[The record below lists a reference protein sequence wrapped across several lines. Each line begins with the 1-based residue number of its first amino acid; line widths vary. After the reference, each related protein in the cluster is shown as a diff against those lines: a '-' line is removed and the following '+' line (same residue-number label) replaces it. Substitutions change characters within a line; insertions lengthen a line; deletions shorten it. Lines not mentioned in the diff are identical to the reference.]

1 MPTNLE
7 SMRPQSWQ
15 GIDDIVIIE
24 INLIL
29 ILLQGYPT

>member
-15 GIDDIVIIE
+15 GIDDIVIV
-24 INLIL
+24 
-29 ILLQGYPT
+29 GGGVRASSAR